1 MKRKRRTKNS
11 LLLQISAFFLVSLIL
26 TVFMSDYF
34 LNRLADQNVERE
46 KENLT
51 LGVAIDAKESINEYA
66 AYEWVITYLLEH
78 KDDDLDLEYDASDI
92 TSKKANLFLQKHHG
106 SEITGITADELESFS
121 EEDQRTFAEIVYNR
135 WTLRF
140 NDLMAA
146 YNLKFLYIFA
156 GDDSYDQV
164 VFIVNGAQ
172 KGVERGTVQGQ
183 AYTFGVT
190 VDTTSDQNKA
200 FKALRED
207 DSNFVYSDDYLDR
220 YRYLCRIGDMN
231 IVTGMTLQISEV
243 KEIITEQR
251 QQSVIVF
258 VSFQLALS
266 IACLLLIYVFALRPL
281 KMVETEIGEYAK
293 DKDGQK
299 ALKRLSKIHAK
310 NEIGSLSIGVSEMV
324 VEIEEHMERI
334 KKVTAENERISA
346 ELDLARNIQE
356 DMLPNIFPPFPDR
369 TEFDLYASMD
379 PAKEV
384 GGDFYD
390 FFMVDDNHLA
400 LLIADVSGKGV
411 PAALFMMISKA
422 LIKNRAM
429 LGGTPAQ
436 ILEDVNNQLMEGR
449 NADMFVTVWLAIVDT
464 KTGEGIAA
472 NAGHEHPV
480 LRHING
486 DYELIKYRHSLA
498 VSMMEGVHFGEHS
511 FKLEKGDRLF
521 VYTDGLPEATNRE
534 GEMFGTDRLIE
545 ALNKM
550 PECSAEQFL
559 DHVTVEVN
567 KFVDGAEQSDDLTML
582 VFDYYG

>member
-1 MKRKRRTKNS
+1 MKRKKRNKNS

-26 TVFMSDYF
+26 TVFVSDYF

-66 AYEWVITYLLEH
+66 AYEWVISYLLEH

-92 TSKKANLFLQKHHG
+92 TSKKANLFLQKHPG

-266 IACLLLIYVFALRPL
+266 IVCLLLIYVFALRPL

-310 NEIGSLSIGVSEMV
+310 NEIGSLSNGVSEMV

-429 LGGTPAQ
+429 LGGTPSQ

-480 LRHING
+480 LRHKNG

-498 VSMMEGVHFGEHS
+498 VSMMEGVHFREHS

-550 PECSAEQFL
+550 PECGAERFL
-559 DHVTVEVN
+559 DRVTAEVN